1 MIRTLISTIVLCLCT
16 QISYAQVCA
25 SIESFELPTE
35 GYGVGILEYQG
46 MIAADLDNDGD
57 LDIATGNKPN
67 GGISI
72 LLNNGDATFQE
83 ERLIEFGEG
92 AWTLD
97 TIDYDRDGDLD
108 FIVCVQPF
116 AISTYLAIML
126 NNGDATFGQ
135 PFAPTN
141 IPQNTTLTIRN
152 VLTEDVNGDSFEDV
166 IMVFSN
172 DKRKV
177 EVSYSLS
184 PSVLSAPVDYRI
196 DDANVFAEDIGVAD
210 MNGDNHPDI
219 LFWSQTSISQ
229 AGRGIG
235 YLPNAGDGT
244 FLDPVI
250 ISNSKAVS
258 VSPSDI
264 DLDGDIDLIV
274 TRGSSPTTTFINDGA
289 GNFSAGP
296 LIAPKRY
303 MFHIAVA
310 DLDLNGADDIVIPSH
325 YTFGIAMRSCNGF
338 LNEFRFIGTLG
349 RVEFL
354 ITADLDNDS
363 DPDVAVYTDENDQ
376 VEFYRNMTSTC
387 PVDLNG
393 DGLANFLDVSVFLS
407 NSVDYLADGSFN
419 FLDIVAFLTDFS
431 AGCP

>member
-1 MIRTLISTIVLCLCT
+1 MIRTLLPTIVLCT

-35 GYGVGILEYQG
+35 GYGVGILDYRG

-72 LLNNGDATFQE
+72 ILNNGDATFQE

-108 FIVCVQPF
+108 FIVCVRPF
-116 AISTYLAIML
+116 ALSTYLAIML

-141 IPQNTTLTIRN
+141 IPQNTTRTIQN

-172 DKRKV
+172 DRRKV

-184 PSVLSAPVDYRI
+184 PSVLSVPVDYRT
-196 DDANVFAEDIGVAD
+196 DDINVFAKDIGITDV
-210 MNGDNHPDI
+210 NGDSHPDI
-219 LFWSQTSISQ
+219 VFWSSGGGQE
-229 AGRGIG
+229 GRGVG
-235 YLPNAGDGT
+235 YFPNTGDGT
-244 FLDPVI
+244 FLDPI
-250 ISNSKAVS
+250 TISGSNSLQVYPTD
-258 VSPSDI
+258 V
-264 DLDGDIDLIV
+264 DLDGDMDLIV
-274 TRGSSPTTTFINDGA
+274 NPESGLLNTLINDGS
-289 GNFSAGP
+289 GNFSNGS
-296 LIAPKRY
+296 LVAPEENVKG
-303 MFHIAVA
+303 VLVV
-310 DLDLNGADDIVIPSH
+310 DLDMNGADDVVITTTDSNQL
-325 YTFGIAMRSCNGF
+325 GIAMRSCNGF
-338 LNEFRFIGTLG
+338 LNEFRFIDTLGTL
-349 RVEFL
+349 EFL

-376 VEFYRNMTSTC
+376 VEVYRNMTSTC

-393 DGLANFLDVSVFLS
+393 DGLANFFDVSVFMS
-407 NSVDYLADGSFN
+407 DSVDYLADGSFN
-419 FLDIVAFLTDFS
+419 FLDVVAYLTDFS